1 MAVFDE
7 APECLHPLPQYQGGH
22 GYRFVTV
29 QFCAARARSCKSGSD
44 DRLENSI
51 YIILAQADIH
61 IYYKPRTRIS
71 AMQTNFHL
79 LFDQYG
85 VDLVLYGHNHNYMKT
100 CTSKAQLLFGD

>member
-7 APECLHPLPQYQGGH
+7 APECLHPLPQYPGGH

-29 QFCAARARSCKSGSD
+29 QSSAARARSCKKSGSD

-51 YIILAQADIH
+51 YILPQADIH
-61 IYYKPRTRIS
+61 VSTTNHGPES
-71 AMQTNFHL
+71 AMQRNFHP

-85 VDLVLYGHNHNYMKT
+85 VDLVLYGHNHNHNYMRT
-100 CTSKAQLLFGD
+100 YTL

>member
-7 APECLHPLPQYQGGH
+7 ATECLHPLPQYLGRH

-29 QFCAARARSCKSGSD
+29 QFCAARARSRKSGSD

-51 YIILAQADIH
+51 IFH
-61 IYYKPRTRIS
+61 KPIYMFTTNHGPES
-71 AMQTNFHL
+71 AMQRNFHL

-85 VDLVLYGHNHNYMKT
+85 VDLVLYGHNYMRT
-100 CTSKAQLLFGD
+100 YTL